1 MIDKNK
7 NLINMESRIK
17 KQFIEPFY
25 VKTTIRIK
33 KKRTEEMKQ
42 GSKLKEEDFS
52 WYSNSKINT
61 QIMKLTWESLLTIAL
76 WLRIMRGEL
85 ITSQVIIEIK
95 RKAMKTIQKVLSLK

>member
-52 WYSNSKINT
+52 
-61 QIMKLTWESLLTIAL
+61 
-76 WLRIMRGEL
+76 
-85 ITSQVIIEIK
+85 
-95 RKAMKTIQKVLSLK
+95 